1 VATFSYKARDFNG
14 RAFNGTIDADSEKQ
28 VSERLRETGYIIT
41 SIKAKD
47 ASREI
52 HLSLGGNVNLKDIA
66 VFSRQFAIMIQSGIA
81 LLRCLD
87 ILYNQQEKKALKLVI
102 AQVKKTVEEGSSLS
116 QAFGAHP
123 KVFPELFINMIRAGE
138 VGGVMDE
145 ALERL
150 AEHFDKEHE
159 LREKIKSATTYPMVI
174 SIFALVIV
182 NVLIIFVIPQFAE
195 MFKSFGGELPT
206 LTKTVLGL
214 SNFMRSYAWY
224 MVGATVLMIYI
235 FNRYRKSPEGSNKL
249 DELMIKMPVFGPM
262 VLKIA
267 VSRFT
272 RTLGTLV
279 KSGVP
284 ILLALEVTE
293 KTAGNLVVAR
303 GIAAAR
309 DSIKEGETIAG
320 PLTASGIFPPMVTQ
334 MIAIGEE
341 SGALEIMLNRI
352 ADFYDREVKIM
363 VDSLTSLI
371 EPFLIIFLAIVVG
384 GIVSSIMLPM
394 FDIFSQIK

>member
-1 VATFSYKARDFNG
+1 
-14 RAFNGTIDADSEKQ
+14 
-28 VSERLRETGYIIT
+28 
-41 SIKAKD
+41 
-47 ASREI
+47 
-52 HLSLGGNVNLKDIA
+52 
-66 VFSRQFAIMIQSGIA
+66 
-81 LLRCLD
+81 
-87 ILYNQQEKKALKLVI
+87 
-102 AQVKKTVEEGSSLS
+102 
-116 QAFGAHP
+116 
-123 KVFPELFINMIRAGE
+123 
-138 VGGVMDE
+138 
-145 ALERL
+145 
-150 AEHFDKEHE
+150 
-159 LREKIKSATTYPMVI
+159 
-174 SIFALVIV
+174 
-182 NVLIIFVIPQFAE
+182 
-195 MFKSFGGELPT
+195 
-206 LTKTVLGL
+206 
-214 SNFMRSYAWY
+214 
-224 MVGATVLMIYI
+224 MIYI
-235 FNRYRKSPEGSNKL
+235 FNRYRKSPEGRNKL